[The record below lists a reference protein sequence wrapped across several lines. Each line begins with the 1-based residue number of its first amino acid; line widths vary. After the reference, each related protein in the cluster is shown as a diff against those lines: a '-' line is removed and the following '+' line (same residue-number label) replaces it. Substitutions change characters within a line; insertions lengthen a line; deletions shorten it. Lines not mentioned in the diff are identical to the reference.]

1 MNRSRSLKRA
11 GSESSGDS
19 LSLPP
24 PSPAPDQLHLDHAMM
39 GPYSLS
45 SPDSLL
51 MSGSTDP
58 MLSMPAPASPGS
70 DQHMIPT
77 VLGSPHSAS
86 LLVSVVSVS
95 SSTMITPGTISGLC
109 LPSTNHPEYSPSCF
123 TNTAVFHSLMLSTNH
138 FSQLHQLTINC
149 MNSLIL

>member
-109 LPSTNHPEYSPSCF
+109 LPSLIIQNILPPASLTLLCSTHSCCLQI
-123 TNTAVFHSLMLSTNH
+123 TFHSFTH
-138 FSQLHQLTINC
+138 
-149 MNSLIL
+149 